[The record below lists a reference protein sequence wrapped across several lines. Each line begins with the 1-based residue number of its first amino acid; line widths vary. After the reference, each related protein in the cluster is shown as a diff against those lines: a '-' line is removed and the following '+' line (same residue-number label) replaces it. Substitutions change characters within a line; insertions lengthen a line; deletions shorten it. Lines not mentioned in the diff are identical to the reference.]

1 MGLVVSS
8 TILVVSYSIKYSFS
22 SYRTPLLFPITRLV
36 VPHISIMYFFCDR
49 SYLQH
54 LVLMF

>member
-22 SYRTPLLFPITRLV
+22 SYRTPLVIPITLSV
-36 VPHISIMYFFCDR
+36 VYNKSIFCDR
-49 SYLQH
+49 FYLQY